1 MEFKDRLKELR
12 ERRGLSQLELAK
24 RVNISNAIISM
35 YEKGTR
41 SPSREMLEAL
51 ADYFNVDIDYL
62 MGRESGSIYYL
73 DPEAAEIA
81 QELLD
86 RPELKVLFR
95 ASRKVNAND
104 LKIVQDMVD
113 RLAGKDNE

>member
-1 MEFKDRLKELR
+1 
-12 ERRGLSQLELAK
+12 
-24 RVNISNAIISM
+24 M